1 MAHIGQTKQPGVEA
15 PNATLLRMIRGF
27 QVSQMIYVAAKLGI
41 ADLLIDGAKSI
52 DEIASATRTHAPSL
66 HRLLRALASQGIFA
80 EDEQGRF
87 GLTPMAEPLRSDAP
101 DSLRAV
107 TLYTCDPSF
116 QDVWGELLHSVQT
129 GETGFQHLYGMGAW
143 AFRQQHPEL
152 NAYFNAYMTSLT
164 TIDCAG
170 IAEDYDFSGI
180 DTIVDVGGGQGA
192 LIAAI
197 LKTNPTMQG
206 IVFDQP
212 HVVAGAEHLLAAA
225 GVLDRT
231 EIVGG
236 DFFGEIPTGK
246 DCYILK
252 SIIHDWDDDDSIAIL
267 KNCRQ
272 AIHPDGKVLLFE
284 SVIPTGNQ
292 PHPGKQSDINMLVAP
307 GGQERTED
315 EYRLLLEKAGF
326 RLTRIV
332 PLQSGKSLVEGVVI

>member
-1 MAHIGQTKQPGVEA
+1 MAHIGQENQPATES
-15 PNATLLRMIRGF
+15 PNAALLRMIRGF

-41 ADLLIDGAKSI
+41 ADLLANGAKNI
-52 DEIASATRTHAPSL
+52 DEIAAATGTHAPSL

-80 EDEQGRF
+80 EDAEGQF

-143 AFRQQHPEL
+143 AFRQEHPEL

-164 TIDCAG
+164 TIDSAG

-180 DTIVDVGGGQGA
+180 ETLVDVGGGQGA

-197 LKTNPTMQG
+197 LKANPTMRG
-206 IVFDQP
+206 VVFDQP
-212 HVVAGAEHLLAAA
+212 HVVAGAENLLAAA

-231 EIVGG
+231 EVVGG
-236 DFFGEIPTGK
+236 DFFVDMPEGK

-267 KNCRQ
+267 KNCRE
-272 AIHPDGKVLLFE
+272 AIRPDGKLLLFE
-284 SVIPTGNQ
+284 FVIPPGNS

-307 GGQERTED
+307 GGQERTEA
-315 EYRLLLEKAGF
+315 EYRVLLEKAGF

-332 PLQSGKSLVEGVVI
+332 PLQSGKSLVEGVVV